1 MKRFVAF
8 AGRVTVAH
16 VVTYIAVGALAY
28 PLLTREFFEGSAGL
42 ASQVMRT
49 PAEPAL
55 WVHVTRW
62 MLPFQVLRGVLIALV
77 LYPFLETL
85 TRWSYTKRLAGIAG
99 LYVVLGQ
106 WASTV
111 AGSGTIEGW
120 LILRPEF
127 TTPSVVVKAMGE
139 GLVQGVALSAWVARW
154 VMSLP
159 GAAPGRPAST
169 GTVDGNVDGD
179 SPLT

>member
-1 MKRFVAF
+1 MKTFVAF

-16 VVTYIAVGALAY
+16 VVTYVAVGALAY
-28 PLLTREFFEGSAGL
+28 PLLTREFFEGSTGL
-42 ASQVMRT
+42 ASHVMRT

-55 WVHVTRW
+55 WAHVTRW

-77 LYPFLETL
+77 LYPFLGTI
-85 TRWSYTKRLAGIAG
+85 TRWGYRKRLAAIAG
-99 LYVVLGQ
+99 LYIVLGQ

-127 TTPSVVVKAMGE
+127 TAPSVVVNAMSE
-139 GLVQGVALSAWVARW
+139 GVLQGLALSAWVARW

-159 GAAPGRPAST
+159 GAAAERTASAGAGGPAT
-169 GTVDGNVDGD
+169 R
-179 SPLT
+179 

>member
-1 MKRFVAF
+1 MGRFWDF

-28 PLLTREFFEGSAGL
+28 PLLTQEFFEGTNAL
-42 ASQVMRT
+42 AARVMRT

-55 WVHVTRW
+55 WAHVIRW
-62 MLPFQVLRGVLIALV
+62 MLPFQVLRGVLIATV
-77 LYPFLETL
+77 LYPFLDAIVQ
-85 TRWSYTKRLAGIAG
+85 WSYGKRVLGLAG

-127 TTPSVVVKAMGE
+127 TSPDVVVKPVGE
-139 GLVQGVALSAWVARW
+139 GLVQGLALSAWLAHW

-159 GAAPGRPAST
+159 GYASAAGAPSRET
-169 GTVDGNVDGD
+169 G
-179 SPLT
+179 SPTRR

>member
-1 MKRFVAF
+1 MKRFVGF
-8 AGRVTVAH
+8 VGRVTVAH

-42 ASQVMRT
+42 AAQVMRT
-49 PAEPAL
+49 PAEPEL
-55 WVHVTRW
+55 WAHVTRW

-77 LYPFLETL
+77 LYPFLETI
-85 TRWSYTKRLAGIAG
+85 TRWSYTKRLAVIAS
-99 LYVVLGQ
+99 LYIVLGQ

-127 TTPSVVVKAMGE
+127 TSPNVVVKAMGE
-139 GLVQGVALSAWVARW
+139 GLVQGLAMSAWVARW

-159 GAAPGRPAST
+159 GAEDGQPASAGAVGPST
-169 GTVDGNVDGD
+169 R
-179 SPLT
+179 

>member
-1 MKRFVAF
+1 MKRFVGF
-8 AGRVTVAH
+8 VGRVTVAH

-42 ASQVMRT
+42 AAQVMRT
-49 PAEPAL
+49 PAEPEL
-55 WVHVTRW
+55 WAHVTRW

-77 LYPFLETL
+77 LYPFLDAIL
-85 TRWSYTKRLAGIAG
+85 RWSYMKRLAVIAG
-99 LYVVLGQ
+99 LYIVLGQ

-127 TTPSVVVKAMGE
+127 TSPSVVVKAIGE
-139 GLVQGVALSAWVARW
+139 GLVQGLALSAWVARW

-159 GAAPGRPAST
+159 GATAERPASAKAVGHT
-169 GTVDGNVDGD
+169 TR
-179 SPLT
+179 

>member
-1 MKRFVAF
+1 MKRFLGF

-42 ASQVMRT
+42 AAQVMRT

-55 WVHVTRW
+55 WAHVTRW

-77 LYPFLETL
+77 LYPFLGTI
-85 TRWSYTKRLAGIAG
+85 TRWSYAKRLAAIAG
-99 LYVVLGQ
+99 LYIVLGQ

-127 TTPSVVVKAMGE
+127 TSPNVVVKAMGE
-139 GLVQGVALSAWVARW
+139 GLVQGLALSAWVARW

-159 GAAPGRPAST
+159 GATAERAASAGAGGPT
-169 GTVDGNVDGD
+169 TRGT
-179 SPLT
+179 

>member
-1 MKRFVAF
+1 MKRFWGF

-28 PLLTREFFEGSAGL
+28 PLLTREFFEGSNAL
-42 ASQVMRT
+42 AARVMRT

-62 MLPFQVLRGVLIALV
+62 MLPFQVLRGMLIAAV
-77 LYPFLETL
+77 LYPFLDAFV
-85 TRWSYTKRLAGIAG
+85 RWSYGKRLLSLAG

-127 TTPSVVVKAMGE
+127 TSPDVVMKAIGE
-139 GLVQGVALSAWVARW
+139 GLVQGLALSAWVSRW

-159 GAAPGRPAST
+159 GYGSTEGAPSGAGGGPTRR
-169 GTVDGNVDGD
+169 
-179 SPLT
+179 

>member
-1 MKRFVAF
+1 MKRFVGF

-28 PLLTREFFEGSAGL
+28 PLLTREFFEGSGSL
-42 ASQVMRT
+42 AAQVMRT

-55 WVHVTRW
+55 WAHVTRW

-77 LYPFLETL
+77 LYPFLETI
-85 TRWSYTKRLAGIAG
+85 TRWSYIRRVTGIAG
-99 LYVVLGQ
+99 LYIVLGQ

-127 TTPSVVVKAMGE
+127 TSPTVVVKAMGE
-139 GLVQGVALSAWVARW
+139 GLVQGLALSAWVARS

-159 GAAPGRPAST
+159 GATAERLASAGPGGPT
-169 GTVDGNVDGD
+169 T
-179 SPLT
+179 P

>member
-1 MKRFVAF
+1 MKRFVGF

-28 PLLTREFFEGSAGL
+28 PLLTQEFFEGSGL
-42 ASQVMRT
+42 AAKVMRT
-49 PAEPAL
+49 PADPEL
-55 WVHVTRW
+55 WGHVTRW
-62 MLPFQVLRGVLIALV
+62 MLPFQLLRGILIALV
-77 LYPFLETL
+77 LYPFLGTL
-85 TRWSYTKRLAGIAG
+85 TRWGYGKRFAAIAG
-99 LYVVLGQ
+99 LYIVLGQ

-127 TTPSVVVKAMGE
+127 TSPGVVVKAMGE
-139 GLVQGVALSAWVARW
+139 GLVQGLTLSAWVARW

-159 GAAPGRPAST
+159 GARAEPLPGE
-169 GTVDGNVDGD
+169 GTDRANG
-179 SPLT
+179 